1 MGVARVVVP
10 APVALLA
17 GGAVGVA
24 RVVAGHGVAPAP
36 LALLAGGVVG
46 VPRGVAPAPLAPYA
60 LAPSPPYL
68 ASGLLRMLF
77 ETRNANLA
85 SGTEVPMGG

>member
-36 LALLAGGVVG
+36 LA
-46 VPRGVAPAPLAPYA
+46 PYA

-68 ASGLLRMLF
+68 ASGLLRRLF